1 MVIWRISPG
10 VVLECDPSVE
20 DAGLVV
26 DAADTGE
33 GDLAPGTGGLGEEF
47 GDELRGPAAEGE
59 ESDAEAVE
67 LREVGIGGEAAV
79 EDQLARE
86 GFRAGAPCL
95 GEAENLVVLVLLA
108 NIGVGVGEEPGAGD
122 AGQEGADAALP
133 SAAPGNVVLLDQGIV
148 AVTGNGVAVEV
159 EGFACAEIDAEAADG
174 GVPAVHQFRPEA
186 GVGAGG
192 VFAQGCP
199 LGDCVQAGKESRP
212 LLEGLGHHLGRP
224 ADPPELE
231 SEQGAEGAAGR
242 DHVAAGPAGL
252 LEDAVRIAACQ
263 VRSEEEQASEAGAQA
278 PGSEIEGVAV
288 RGRRPLGPASSR
300 CSGVRR
306 QSLGSPASRSM
317 RFTAL
322 ALAGVPSRARM
333 APMSSTDR
341 LRSFRRATAR
351 CRRSAGPGRLSADL
365 GPGAC
370 AGSVG
375 RAPQSCRGLR
385 KPGHRQGR
393 VRFPG
398 QSLRETG
405 HIWHHGRC
413 CPIQPDYMIHSSG
426 NGTSAIV
433 PSRYRAWTSQI
444 GALGL
449 RG

>member
-1 MVIWRISPG
+1 MWWMRPI
-10 VVLECDPSVE
+10 
-20 DAGLVV
+20 A
-26 DAADTGE
+26 GE

-122 AGQEGADAALP
+122 AGREGADAALP

-192 VFAQGCP
+192 VFARGCP

-212 LLEGLGHHLGRP
+212 LVEGLGHHLGRP

-242 DHVAAGPAGL
+242 DHAAAGHAGL
-252 LEDAVRIAACQ
+252 SEDAVRIAACQ
-263 VRSEEEQASEAGAQA
+263 VRSEEEQAVEAGAQA

-300 CSGVRR
+300 CSGGSASELGQLRLPEHAVHRGGAGRRPLLREDGADVLDGQVALLSQGHRALPAFRMAGQAVRR
-306 QSLGSPASRSM
+306 FGTRCMCWQRWQGAAILPRLAKTWPQAGKGPFPWTEPA
-317 RFTAL
+317 
-322 ALAGVPSRARM
+322 
-333 APMSSTDR
+333 
-341 LRSFRRATAR
+341 
-351 CRRSAGPGRLSADL
+351 
-365 GPGAC
+365 
-370 AGSVG
+370 
-375 RAPQSCRGLR
+375 
-385 KPGHRQGR
+385 
-393 VRFPG
+393 
-398 QSLRETG
+398 
-405 HIWHHGRC
+405 
-413 CPIQPDYMIHSSG
+413 
-426 NGTSAIV
+426 
-433 PSRYRAWTSQI
+433 
-444 GALGL
+444 
-449 RG
+449 